1 MKRFLILFIFLFSV
15 SGICSAASA
24 KYDDIVAEYIVYRE
38 IEQKIEDAL
47 TKIEKIMIKIDSAS
61 ESKNNKDIKAN
72 IKTVESQ
79 MKVVEKQ
86 IKAQIM
92 KIYILTHLNFGKK
105 NQNNMKKNM
114 DILIME

>member
-79 MKVVEKQ
+79 MKDQ
-86 IKAQIM
+86 R
-92 KIYILTHLNFGKK
+92 H
-105 NQNNMKKNM
+105 
-114 DILIME
+114 